1 MGKVVSTQVGDRSAQ
16 EFGRNPYA
24 QTQDVQVATVSEGGA
39 GTEHYPTATAI
50 EETGGGFG
58 QTATA
63 TAVPPRGT
71 ATTPT
76 TVWGER
82 VGAGSGTGTAWNSGG
97 AAGGNRTGTAGW
109 NTGGATGGNS
119 GEGFQGLFT
128 LLFFGVCIGVPIA
141 ITSGVFDGESST
153 PSPTPF
159 PSNPPSSVVVCPT
172 VFDASNRNEVV
183 ASCGLVGCGGSI
195 EWCGLNDATSYR
207 LIVSVKGDYD
217 AASES
222 VTINFGGF
230 AEVGSADVQCGSS
243 FVEIFNQV
251 ATPSAGTHL
260 MTYQNSNGVNSICSS
275 GSSSFAME
283 MNATLI
289 QL

>member
-24 QTQDVQVATVSEGGA
+24 QTQDVQVATVSESGA

-82 VGAGSGTGTAWNSGG
+82 VGAGGGTGTGWNSGG
-97 AAGGNRTGTAGW
+97 AAGGNRTRTAGW

-128 LLFFGVCIGVPIA
+128 LLFLGVCIGVPIA
-141 ITSGVFDGESST
+141 ASAGAFDGGSST

-159 PSNPPSSVVVCPT
+159 PSSVPADVVVCPT
-172 VFDASNRNEVV
+172 TFDGNSKNELLT
-183 ASCGLVGCGGSI
+183 SCDFDGCGGSI
-195 EWCGLNDATSYR
+195 EWCGLNDLASYR
-207 LIVSVKGDYD
+207 LIVSVKGDHD
-217 AASES
+217 AVSES

-230 AEVGSADVQCGSS
+230 VDVGSAGVQCGSS
-243 FVEIFNQV
+243 FVEVSDRTSTSSGGIL
-251 ATPSAGTHL
+251 L
-260 MTYQNSNGVNSICSS
+260 MTYQNTFSVDNLCG
-275 GSSSFAME
+275 GLAME

-289 QL
+289 EL